1 MSKDPVSTTKDV
13 RAAVDAELGF
23 DPLVDAADI
32 TVRNIAGDVTLT
44 GTVPS
49 YPQYQ
54 EAAAAAQRVAGV
66 KHVHNHLSVEL
77 PAGDYRDDVQLATA
91 ANNALTWDVTVPS
104 GIEAAARDGNLTLAG
119 TVSFGSQRT
128 AAELAVSGLIGVRNV
143 KNEIMIDFGAD
154 PGDVTVLVQDAL
166 DRNALMLDD
175 SDVLVDTAGN
185 TVTLTGRV
193 RTWAEHDAVI
203 DATWMASGVYDVVDD
218 LVITG

>member
-1 MSKDPVSTTKDV
+1 MSSTKDIRESV
-13 RAAVDAELGF
+13 EAELTF
-23 DPLVDAADI
+23 DPLVDATDI
-32 TVRNIAGDVTLT
+32 TVKNINGDVALN

-49 YPQYQ
+49 YPQYL

-77 PAGDYRDDVQLATA
+77 STGDYRDDVQLATA
-91 ANNALTWDVTVPS
+91 ANNALTWDVTVPA
-104 GIEAAARDGNLTLAG
+104 GVEADARGGNLTLTG
-119 TVSFGSQRT
+119 TVNFGSQRT

-143 KNEIMIDFGAD
+143 KDEIMINLGAD

-166 DRNALMLDD
+166 DRNALMVDD
-175 SDVLVDTAGN
+175 SDVLVDAAGN